1 MDIDPEGEPSHHGQ
15 VPPLAPEAGTVA
27 PPTTTDTAPSGRRF
41 VPFVLLGVLTIGVG
55 LAAFFAVSEGALPS
69 NVVASALT
77 NSLQFKSAATT
88 TSIEVTEA
96 GGTATITSEGV
107 TSFDTAAATQVVHI
121 VSGSEHIVEN
131 VVSDGPMIY
140 VHLDGGIIAKVVPGK
155 SWLSIPSGQSAATS
169 LTGGGGASNEAA
181 TLKVLSATGND
192 VSDLG
197 SARAGG
203 QDVHLYSVHLT
214 RSEINRDI
222 AQEHLPLFMREAITL
237 VHIPA
242 ITYTLAINGANQLTQ
257 MKATLHLRAE
267 GQQISEH
274 LTEGYSRYGAKVRV
288 TEPPSHEVIPF
299 QTFLQIAQG
308 KDVHVTI

>member
-1 MDIDPEGEPSHHGQ
+1 MARCRHWRPKPGTAGAADDDGHRTERAQ
-15 VPPLAPEAGTVA
+15 VCPLC
-27 PPTTTDTAPSGRRF
+27 PTRRPDHRSRPRRILCRERGR
-41 VPFVLLGVLTIGVG
+41 
-55 LAAFFAVSEGALPS
+55 AAV

-121 VSGSEHIVEN
+121 VSGNEHIVEN

-197 SARAGG
+197 SSRAAGKT
-203 QDVHLYSVHLT
+203 S
-214 RSEINRDI
+214 ICI
-222 AQEHLPLFMREAITL
+222 
-237 VHIPA
+237 
-242 ITYTLAINGANQLTQ
+242 
-257 MKATLHLRAE
+257 
-267 GQQISEH
+267 
-274 LTEGYSRYGAKVRV
+274 RY
-288 TEPPSHEVIPF
+288 I
-299 QTFLQIAQG
+299 
-308 KDVHVTI
+308 